1 MASSFSRRD
10 FLPAGLK
17 AEQVE
22 LVGNTIRVHSRS
34 AKSSAACPH
43 CGTISRHVHSRYR
56 RRPADLPAHGR
67 AVELVLLVRRFRC
80 RAMRC
85 PARIFAERFPPAV
98 TRPHARRTSRL
109 QGLVRHLGLALGGRP
124 AQALAGRL
132 LLPVSKDT
140 FLRSIRNTTEAA
152 TSELRA
158 IGIDDWA
165 WRKGQRYGTLIC
177 DLERRRVI
185 DLLPDREPATV
196 EAWLRA
202 RPGIEV
208 VARDRNG
215 GYGGAVSRALPR
227 AVQVADRWH
236 LLENASAAFLAAVQR
251 SMPAIRKV
259 IGAKTLDPKLLTA
272 AERLQYEGF
281 LRRQQTNRMVRR
293 MAEDGTPIKRI
304 VRLTGLSRGL
314 VRQIIRGE
322 REDVF
327 RIRES
332 SLTPWLPRLER
343 EWAGG
348 CRNGAELWR
357 RLRAS
362 GFQGSLRVVGEWAT
376 RQRRAE
382 QAVPSGTGQS
392 PPARKIARL
401 LTMGRDHLSR
411 ADAIQVARIEAA
423 LPALAT
429 ARRLTDRF
437 TDMVRNAR
445 EDALETWLDE
455 AEESPLGA
463 FARGLRRDQAAV
475 TAALREPWSNGQ
487 TEGQINRL
495 KTLKR
500 QMYGRANID
509 LLRARLVEAS

>member
-1 MASSFSRRD
+1 MASWFLKKD

-22 LVGNTIRVHSRS
+22 LAGNIIRVHSRS
-34 AKSSAACPH
+34 ANAAAACPR
-43 CGTISRHVHSRYR
+43 CGTVSNHVHSRYR

-67 AVELVLLVRRFRC
+67 KVELILLVRRFRC
-80 RAMRC
+80 RAMHC
-85 PARIFAERFPPAV
+85 PTGVFAERFPPAV

-132 LLPVSKDT
+132 GLPVSKDT
-140 FLRSIRNTTEAA
+140 FLRSVRDAPGA
-152 TSELRA
+152 RTSEPRI

-202 RPGIEV
+202 RPEIEI

-215 GYGGAVSRALPR
+215 GYGGAVSRALPG

-251 SMPAIRKV
+251 SMPAIRKT
-259 IGAKTLDPKLLTA
+259 IGVETLDPKLLTA
-272 AERLQYEGF
+272 AEKLQYEGYQ
-281 LRRQQTNRMVRR
+281 RRQQTNRMVRQ
-293 MAEDGTPIKRI
+293 MAGDNIPIKRI

-343 EWAGG
+343 EWANG
-348 CRNGAELWR
+348 CQNGAELWR
-357 RLRAS
+357 RLRAD
-362 GFQGSLRVVGEWAT
+362 GFRGSLRVVGEWAT

-382 QAVPSGTGQS
+382 QTVPSGQRKS

-401 LTMGRDHLSR
+401 LTIGRDHLSR
-411 ADAIQVARIEAA
+411 ADAIQVAKIEAA

-429 ARRLTDRF
+429 ARMLIERF
-437 TDMVRNAR
+437 KEMVRNGR
-445 EDALETWLDE
+445 EDELETWLDE
-455 AEESPLGA
+455 AEKSLVGA
-463 FARGLRRDQAAV
+463 FTRGLRRDQAAV
-475 TAALREPWSNGQ
+475 AAAMRATWSNGP

-509 LLRARLVEAS
+509 LLKARLVGAI

>member
-1 MASSFSRRD
+1 M
-10 FLPAGLK
+10 
-17 AEQVE
+17 
-22 LVGNTIRVHSRS
+22 
-34 AKSSAACPH
+34 
-43 CGTISRHVHSRYR
+43 
-56 RRPADLPAHGR
+56 
-67 AVELVLLVRRFRC
+67 
-80 RAMRC
+80 
-85 PARIFAERFPPAV
+85 
-98 TRPHARRTSRL
+98 
-109 QGLVRHLGLALGGRP
+109 
-124 AQALAGRL
+124 
-132 LLPVSKDT
+132 
-140 FLRSIRNTTEAA
+140 
-152 TSELRA
+152 
-158 IGIDDWA
+158 
-165 WRKGQRYGTLIC
+165 IC

-196 EAWLRA
+196 ETWLRG
-202 RPGIEV
+202 RPEIEV

-215 GYGGAVSRALPR
+215 GYRGAISRALPR

-251 SMPAIRKV
+251 NMPAIRKA
-259 IGAKTLDPKLLTA
+259 IGAKTLDPKLLTT

-281 LRRQQTNRMVRR
+281 QRRQQTNRLVLQ
-293 MAEDGTPIKRI
+293 MADDDIPIRRI

-314 VRQIIRGE
+314 VRQIVRGE

-357 RLRAS
+357 RLRAG

-382 QAVPSGTGQS
+382 QAVPSGTEKS

-401 LTMGRDHLSR
+401 LTIGRDHLSKT
-411 ADAIQVARIEAA
+411 DAIRVARIEAA
-423 LPALAT
+423 LPALAE

-445 EDALETWLDE
+445 EDALEGWLDD
-455 AEESPLGA
+455 AEKSLLAA

-475 TAALREPWSNGQ
+475 AAALREPWSNGQ

-509 LLRARLVEAS
+509 LLRARLVAAA

>member
-1 MASSFSRRD
+1 MASQFSRRD
-10 FLPAGLK
+10 FLPEGLK
-17 AEQVE
+17 ADQVG
-22 LVGNTIRVHSRS
+22 LVGNTVRIHSRS
-34 AKSSAACPH
+34 AKASAECPR
-43 CGTISRHVHSRYR
+43 CGTVSRHIHSKYY

-67 AVELVLLVRRFRC
+67 KVELVLLVRRFRC
-80 RAMRC
+80 RALRC
-85 PARIFAERFPPAV
+85 PAKIFAERFPPDV
-98 TRPHARRTSRL
+98 TRPHSRRTSRL

-124 AQALAGRL
+124 AQALARRL

-140 FLRSIRNTTEAA
+140 FLRSVRAA
-152 TSELRA
+152 TEETVAHPRVV
-158 IGIDDWA
+158 GIDDWA

-177 DLERRRVI
+177 DLERRQVI

-215 GYGGAVSRALPR
+215 GYGGAVARALPE

-236 LLENASAAFLAAVQR
+236 LLENASAAFLAAVQQ
-251 SMPAIRKV
+251 SMPAIRKA
-259 IGAKTLDPKLLTA
+259 IGAKSLDPRLLTA
-272 AERLQYEGF
+272 AEKLQYEGF
-281 LRRQQTNRMVRR
+281 QRRQQTNRMVRR
-293 MAEDGTPIKRI
+293 MADDGAPIKRI

-322 REDVF
+322 REDIF
-327 RIRES
+327 RVRES
-332 SLTPWLPRLER
+332 SLTPWLPWLEQ
-343 EWAGG
+343 EWSSG

-357 RLRAS
+357 RLRAD

-382 QAVPSGTGQS
+382 QAVPSGPNKS
-392 PPARKIARL
+392 PPARRIARL
-401 LTMGRDHLSR
+401 LTMGRDHLCR
-411 ADAIQVARIEAA
+411 ADAILVARIEAA
-423 LPALAT
+423 LPTLED
-429 ARRLTDRF
+429 ARVLIDRF

-445 EDALETWLDE
+445 DGDLAAWLDA
-455 AEESPLGA
+455 AEDGMIAS
-463 FARGLRRDQAAV
+463 FARGLRRDYAAV
-475 TAALREPWSNGQ
+475 AAALREPWSNGQ

-509 LLRARLVEAS
+509 LLRARLVTAS